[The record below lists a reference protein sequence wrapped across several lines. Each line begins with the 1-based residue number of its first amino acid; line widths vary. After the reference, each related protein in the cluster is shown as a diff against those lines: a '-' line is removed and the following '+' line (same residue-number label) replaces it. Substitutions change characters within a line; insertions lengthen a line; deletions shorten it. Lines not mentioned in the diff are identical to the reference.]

1 MERLGTLEEKLLEEI
16 NDYRQQIEKAYEQ
29 EKSFTH
35 PRVYELSIKLDLVLN
50 QYNRL
55 KKEKNR

>member
-1 MERLGTLEEKLLEEI
+1 MERLGTFEEKLLEEI
-16 NDYRQQIEKAYEQ
+16 EHYRQQIEKAYEQ

-35 PRVYELSIKLDLVLN
+35 PKVYELSIKLDIVLN

-55 KKEKNR
+55 KREKSR